1 MIGKLKGFHS
11 FWKLILLKRN
21 WAFLFGPESALIDDL
36 NFKIEIIENQMDL
49 RVESWME
56 QIHNYRNEYQV
67 ELNKAKDELVK

>member
-1 MIGKLKGFHS
+1 M
-11 FWKLILLKRN
+11 
-21 WAFLFGPESALIDDL
+21 FGPESALIDDL